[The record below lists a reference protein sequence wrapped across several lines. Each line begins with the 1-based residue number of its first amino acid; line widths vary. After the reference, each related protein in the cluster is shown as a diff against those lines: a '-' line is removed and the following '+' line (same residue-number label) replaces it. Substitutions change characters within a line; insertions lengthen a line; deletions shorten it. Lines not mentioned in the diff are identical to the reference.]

1 VLARPFATA
10 TTKPTMASDGTMK
23 SLPRISA
30 LACFALLTLG
40 CARGPHDSSIVAH
53 ADASIE
59 VGSPAP
65 TLRAVAHDGTVVD
78 LAELRGRPVVVFFY
92 PKDETPGCTKEAC
105 SFRDAWE
112 RLSKRNVV
120 LLGVSSDSAE
130 SHRAFVAHHKLPF
143 LLLSDADGR
152 IAQAFGVPRI
162 LTLTARQTFVIGP
175 DGRIAHLHRS
185 VDPVTH
191 AAEIEAE
198 LP

>member
-1 VLARPFATA
+1 M
-10 TTKPTMASDGTMK
+10 TTKR
-23 SLPRISA
+23 SLAA
-30 LACFALLTLG
+30 LVLTGLSFAG

-59 VGSPAP
+59 IGSPAP

-78 LAELRGRPVVVFFY
+78 LAELRGRTVVVFFY
-92 PKDETPGCTKEAC
+92 PKDETPGCTKEVC

-112 RLSKRNVV
+112 RLAKRNVV
-120 LLGVSSDSAE
+120 LVGVSADSAE

-143 LLLSDADGR
+143 LLLADANGNVAR
-152 IAQAFGVPRI
+152 AFGVPRV
-162 LTLTARQTFVIGP
+162 LTLSARQTFVIGP
-175 DGRIAHLHRS
+175 DGRIAHVHRN

-191 AAEIEAE
+191 AAEVEAE

>member
-1 VLARPFATA
+1 
-10 TTKPTMASDGTMK
+10 MK
-23 SLPRISA
+23 SSLRLFA
-30 LACFALLTLG
+30 LACTALLALG

-65 TLRAVAHDGTVVD
+65 TLRAVAHDGTLVD
-78 LAELRGRPVVVFFY
+78 LAELRGRPVVIFFY

-105 SFRDAWE
+105 AFRDAWE
-112 RLSKRNVV
+112 RLAKRNAV
-120 LLGVSSDSAE
+120 LIGVSADSAE

-143 LLLSDADGR
+143 LLVSDADGR
-152 IAQAFGVPRI
+152 IAQAFGVPRV

-175 DGRIAHLHRS
+175 EGRVTHVHRS